1 MVDTTVANRRFIPG
15 GGIVLDMEPSAVPKR
30 PRSPGRFLLR
40 GESVVASTGL
50 LLATV
55 LLTCMVAMGFWMARV
70 QRNTLQSVRVSEIE
84 SLGDLL
90 TQVSERLLVLDE
102 LTAVRRL
109 LADVGRTY
117 ELQRCRI
124 VLADGEVLADAD
136 PSKITLTDAP
146 STWGEAG
153 LATAHEADPDL
164 LSRNSLL
171 VVARRGTARLELTA
185 GVSYPKR
192 AYWETQAGVAV
203 IASIALVAQLLIYRR
218 VRRRV
223 MALGIIREA
232 LLDLAGGEKSPEAL
246 SMRGDLA
253 PEARAW
259 NVLVAQNQKLRK
271 ELVSTRA
278 GEILSARPSAD
289 RQLQEMCD
297 AMRQGIILV
306 DKEMKANYVNGAAAV
321 YLASTAKA
329 LVGAEIARFVPR
341 EVLDLIKKAVGGAGR
356 SWTSVEIDQR
366 DKNPGGVL
374 RFRVRPL
381 RREDASAAMIGID
394 DVTQQRVADEARNAF
409 ITQVTHE
416 LRAPLTNIRLY
427 TEQAIEDGEQDPQM
441 RDRCLNVI
449 SQEARRLEGIVTDM
463 LSVAEIE
470 AGTMSLRKD
479 DVRLELLVEAL
490 KADYSGLADE
500 KNITLEFKL
509 PPKLPVIHADR
520 DKIGL
525 ALHNLVNNALKYTP
539 AGGRVEVK
547 VDVKD
552 GNMTI
557 EVVDSG
563 IGIAEVDLA
572 QIFDR
577 FYRAKD
583 PKVSE
588 VTGSGLGLALA
599 REVIRLH
606 GGDIHVESEVGKGST
621 FSVIL
626 PATSAKA
633 A

>member
-1 MVDTTVANRRFIPG
+1 MKPT
-15 GGIVLDMEPSAVPKR
+15 AVPKG

-40 GESVVASTGL
+40 GESVIASTGL
-50 LLATV
+50 LLAAI
-55 LLTCMVAMGFWMARV
+55 LLTCMVAMGYWMARV
-70 QRNTLQSVRVSEIE
+70 QRTSLQSVRVREIE

-90 TQVSERLLVLDE
+90 TQVTERLLVLDE
-102 LTAVRRL
+102 LTTVRRL
-109 LADVGRTY
+109 LIDVGRTC

-124 VLADGEVLADAD
+124 VLADGSVLADAD
-136 PSKITLTDAP
+136 PANITVTDAP
-146 STWGEAG
+146 LTWGVAG
-153 LATAHEADPDL
+153 VAAPGDDPDL
-164 LSRNSLL
+164 LSRSFPL

-185 GVSYPKR
+185 GLNYPKR

-203 IASIALVAQLLIYRR
+203 IASIALIALLLIYRR
-218 VRRRV
+218 MRRRV
-223 MALGIIREA
+223 IALGIIREA
-232 LLDLAGGEKSPEAL
+232 LLDVANGERSPEAL
-246 SMRGDLA
+246 SMRGNLA

-278 GEILSARPSAD
+278 GEMLSARPSAD

-306 DKEMKANYVNGAAAV
+306 DKEMKANYANGAAAV
-321 YLASTAKA
+321 YLSSTAKKI
-329 LVGAEIARFVPR
+329 VGADIGQFVPK
-341 EVLDLIKKAVGGAGR
+341 EALDLIKKAVGGTGR
-356 SWTSVEIDQR
+356 SWTSVEVDQR

-374 RFRVRPL
+374 RFKVRPL
-381 RREDASAAMIGID
+381 RREDVSAAMIGID

-427 TEQAIEDGEQDPQM
+427 TEQAIEDGDQDPQM
-441 RDRCLNVI
+441 RQRCLNVI

-470 AGTMSLRKD
+470 AGTMNLRKD
-479 DVRLELLVEAL
+479 DVRLEMLIEDL
-490 KADYSGLADE
+490 KADYSGLAGE

-539 AGGRVEVK
+539 DGGRVEVK
-547 VDVKD
+547 VDLKD
-552 GNMTI
+552 GNMII

-563 IGIAEVDLA
+563 IGIAEADIGQV
-572 QIFDR
+572 FDR
-577 FYRAKD
+577 FYRAND
-583 PKVSE
+583 PKVSA

-599 REVIRLH
+599 REVVRLH
-606 GGDIHVESEVGKGST
+606 GGDIRVESEVGKGST
-621 FSVIL
+621 FSMVL
-626 PATSAKA
+626 PALRAKA

>member
-1 MVDTTVANRRFIPG
+1 MVDTTVANRRLAPG
-15 GGIVLDMEPSAVPKR
+15 GGIVLDMEPSAVPKG

-50 LLATV
+50 LLAAI
-55 LLTCMVAMGFWMARV
+55 LLTCMVAMGYWMARV
-70 QRNTLQSVRVSEIE
+70 QRTNLQSVRVSEIE
-84 SLGDLL
+84 SLGELL
-90 TQVSERLLVLDE
+90 TQASERLLVLDE
-102 LTAVRRL
+102 LTSVRRL
-109 LADVGRTY
+109 LVDAGRTY
-117 ELQRCRI
+117 KLQRCRI
-124 VLADGEVLADAD
+124 VLADGSVLADAD
-136 PSKITLTDAP
+136 PSKITLIDAP
-146 STWGEAG
+146 PTWGNAG
-153 LATAHEADPDL
+153 IATAQWAEPDL
-164 LSRNSLL
+164 LSRNSLV
-171 VVARRGTARLELTA
+171 VVAQRGTARLELTA
-185 GVSYPKR
+185 GVNDLKR
-192 AYWETQAGVAV
+192 AYWETQIGVAV
-203 IASIALVAQLLIYRR
+203 IGSIALVALLLIYRR
-218 VRRRV
+218 MRRRV

-232 LLDLAGGEKSPEAL
+232 LLDLAGGEKAPEAL
-246 SMRGDLA
+246 TMRGDLA

-278 GEILSARPSAD
+278 GEMLTARPSAD

-321 YLASTAKA
+321 YLSSTAKA
-329 LVGAEIARFVPR
+329 IVGADIARFVPP
-341 EVLDLIKKAVGGAGR
+341 EALELIKRAVAGIGR
-356 SWTSVEIDQR
+356 SWTFVEVDQR
-366 DKNPGGVL
+366 NKNPGGVL
-374 RFRVRPL
+374 RFKVRPL

-394 DVTQQRVADEARNAF
+394 DVTQQRVADESRNAF

-427 TEQAIEDGEQDPQM
+427 TEQAIEDGEHDPQM
-441 RDRCLNVI
+441 RGRCLNVI

-470 AGTMSLRKD
+470 AGTMTLQKD
-479 DVRLELLVEAL
+479 DVRLEMLVEAL
-490 KADYSGLADE
+490 KADYSGLAGE

-552 GNMTI
+552 GSMTI
-557 EVVDSG
+557 EVIDSG

-572 QIFDR
+572 QIFER

-599 REVIRLH
+599 REVVRLH
-606 GGDIHVESEVGKGST
+606 GGDIRVESEVGKGST
-621 FSVIL
+621 FSVVL

>member
-1 MVDTTVANRRFIPG
+1 
-15 GGIVLDMEPSAVPKR
+15 MEPSVVPKG
-30 PRSPGRFLLR
+30 PRSPGRFLQR

-50 LLATV
+50 LLVTI
-55 LLTCMVAMGFWMARV
+55 LLTCMVAMGYWMARV
-70 QRNTLQSVRVSEIE
+70 QRTNLQSTRVSEIE

-90 TQVSERLLVLDE
+90 TLASERLLVLDE

-109 LADVGRTY
+109 LVDVGRTY
-117 ELQRCRI
+117 DLQRCRI
-124 VLADGEVLADAD
+124 VLANGSVLADAD

-146 STWGEAG
+146 PRWGEAG
-153 LATAHEADPDL
+153 IATARQAGPDVH
-164 LSRNSLL
+164 SRNSLL

-185 GVSYPKR
+185 AVDDSMGAS
-192 AYWETQAGVAV
+192 WETQAGVAA
-203 IASIALVAQLLIYRR
+203 IASFALVALLLIYRR
-218 VRRRV
+218 MRRRV

-253 PEARAW
+253 PEALAW

-297 AMRQGIILV
+297 AMRQGIILI

-321 YLASTAKA
+321 YLSSTAKQI
-329 LVGAEIARFVPR
+329 VGADIARFVPHDAL
-341 EVLDLIKKAVGGAGR
+341 ELIKTAVGGTGR
-356 SWTSVEIDQR
+356 SWTSVEVDQR
-366 DKNPGGVL
+366 KKNPGGVL
-374 RFRVRPL
+374 RFKVRPL
-381 RREDASAAMIGID
+381 RREDASAAMIAID
-394 DVTQQRVADEARNAF
+394 DVTQQRVADEARNEF
-409 ITQVTHE
+409 ITKVTHE

-427 TEQAIEDGEQDPQM
+427 TEQAIEDGEHDPQM
-441 RDRCLNVI
+441 RGRCLNVI
-449 SQEARRLEGIVTDM
+449 GQEAMRLEGIVSDM

-470 AGTMSLRKD
+470 AGTMNLRKD
-479 DVRLELLVEAL
+479 DVRLEMLIEAL
-490 KADYSGLADE
+490 KADYSAQAGE
-500 KNITLEFKL
+500 KNITLDFKL

-539 AGGRVEVK
+539 AGGRIEVK
-547 VDVKD
+547 VELTD
-552 GNMTI
+552 GNLTI

-563 IGIAEVDLA
+563 IGIADVDLA
-572 QIFDR
+572 QIFER
-577 FYRAKD
+577 FYRAND
-583 PKVSE
+583 SKVSE

-599 REVIRLH
+599 REVVRLH
-606 GGDIHVESEVGKGST
+606 GGDIRVESEVGKGST
-621 FSVIL
+621 FSMVL